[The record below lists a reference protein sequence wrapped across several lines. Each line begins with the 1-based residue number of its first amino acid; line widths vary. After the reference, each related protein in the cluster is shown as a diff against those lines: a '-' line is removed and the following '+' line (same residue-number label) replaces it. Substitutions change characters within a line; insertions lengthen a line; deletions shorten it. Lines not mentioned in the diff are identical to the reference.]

1 METLAPLWICLAN
14 VDVMFFFCFSESFCL
29 GGVGRTMP
37 LTSVDCLL
45 ETRKSTDPVS
55 EDAAAAVPLE
65 FDADGGADEASWR
78 MAGGG
83 REVEAAKTGEESCVQ
98 RLPMME
104 CSNGLHSSSSPC
116 QTTT

>member
-1 METLAPLWICLAN
+1 
-14 VDVMFFFCFSESFCL
+14 
-29 GGVGRTMP
+29 MP

-45 ETRKSTDPVS
+45 DTRESTDPVS

-83 REVEAAKTGEESCVQ
+83 REVEAAKTGGESCFGTPSTIAGFEICTRRSLEVEE
-98 RLPMME
+98 RL
-104 CSNGLHSSSSPC
+104 SPII
-116 QTTT
+116 

>member
-1 METLAPLWICLAN
+1 M
-14 VDVMFFFCFSESFCL
+14 
-29 GGVGRTMP
+29 GGVGGTMP

-45 ETRKSTDPVS
+45 DTRESTDPVS

-83 REVEAAKTGEESCVQ
+83 REVEAAKTGGESCFGTPSTIAGGGGVD
-98 RLPMME
+98 
-104 CSNGLHSSSSPC
+104 CSSSFSSSPGPDAGGSAEHLASGWLDAVGLSF
-116 QTTT
+116 